1 MEKMGCESDMLSRV
15 KLDYIQDF
23 EMMFGRLKLDRP
35 REAAAYYVTLVVD
48 NPKEFSDFLRV
59 AEQLANIT
67 RRPLETGR
75 ACLFKNGLIAKV
87 LFTSE
92 PGEEDFGRERYL
104 PVNPRVIW
112 EETKDDLKTII
123 SEDTFAAME
132 RHLEDI
138 SSAYNENFKTYGIK
152 LKRNGN
158 VTLQYNAKWILY
170 TILSNCLEK
179 SNHLRVQIGGE
190 KLFSE
195 PFVQYFR
202 RFLELNNRVQL
213 IVENEDHLAD
223 VKKLKEEFQEKLD
236 VRYFPGEISGLMR
249 NYMFGKELAVTSMKI
264 LSEGEDETS
273 YIGTAYVDVENIEE
287 LNQKFESLWNLGKPL

>member
-1 MEKMGCESDMLSRV
+1 MGCESEILSRV

-35 REAAAYYVTLVVD
+35 REAATYYVTLVVD

-112 EETKDDLKTII
+112 EETKDDLKPVI
-123 SEDTFAAME
+123 SDDTFAAMQ

-190 KLFSE
+190 RLFSE

-202 RFLELNNRVQL
+202 RFLELNNKVQL
-213 IVENEDHLAD
+213 IVENEKHLPD
-223 VKKLKEEFQEKLD
+223 VKKLKEEFQDKLD
-236 VRYFPGEISGLMR
+236 VRYFPNEISGLMR

-264 LSEGEDETS
+264 LSEEDGEPS